1 MTQPSSNRLK
11 DTRTGP
17 APSLQPSNFTTTSEA
32 YSRDVYR
39 GLIGDG
45 ELDSFLSRADAYDY
59 TRKRWILP
67 LGSSST
73 ELVHAVFDILQSIV
87 RQFVRS
93 EVPGVERRVY
103 STERT
108 PGCDRKNE
116 DGYRVSPILV
126 VRAAGPSFEIPV
138 PVGQHDDPKVSEVSS
153 SAVGFTNMA
162 TYITLKTDSE
172 LANDVDILR
181 EMATYARYVLYEQPN
196 RFYVR
201 SLVLTAQHARL
212 VHFDRAGAQIT
223 PPIDIHEDPRT
234 FVRIVMG
241 ISSMNERLLGIDNSI
256 QWTIINGRKESGTL
270 TTTGPSG
277 EPKTYPIL
285 EIVPTPRDAVRGRA
299 TTCWRVQDPDTYEEY
314 VVKDAWRSENQA
326 PEHEL
331 LELVR
336 GLRGVVHMV
345 SCETGRGETKDFR
358 CPTTFGQ
365 YHNRIATRTTMKS
378 YGKSVISF
386 TSVLQLLYALR
397 DGIAGHQRLGGDGL
411 RIIHRDISH
420 NNVLLGKEGAPEG
433 DRGVLIDLD
442 MAFRA
447 TDVEPYV
454 RTNHNIGTRLYQSL
468 SVLESIFLKEKS
480 PAHTHIDDLESFF
493 FLLLYILLSYRPDGT
508 RLPSDAEGPS
518 IAFRWGAGDPKEA
531 LRYKMLARDFGSVAG
546 RCNTLICGSW
556 GPACGA
562 LVKDFRWWLVE
573 RGDEA
578 MELLRD
584 NESASDENSEREGT
598 GREKS
603 NPLEPL
609 LSVRGGHYATVLR
622 MFDEAIEKVEA
633 EAASPPP
640 NVNSAPNL
648 AVPSPQVRATNGP
661 QSAAHCQPTTQEA
674 LTPMTAPT
682 HFVSNLV
689 TDSQPFDPPSDVGAS
704 GPPPP
709 ATPVEVA
716 AHATPIPPAL
726 SAPPRRSAR
735 IRALN
740 LQKTH
745 QSLTSPARPLRSTNV
760 PIFPPPQP
768 TVQVRKSTRIQKRR
782 LEEDAD
788 SSAPP
793 PKARRI
799 KKGPRATGRSR

>member
-1 MTQPSSNRLK
+1 
-11 DTRTGP
+11 
-17 APSLQPSNFTTTSEA
+17 
-32 YSRDVYR
+32 
-39 GLIGDG
+39 
-45 ELDSFLSRADAYDY
+45 
-59 TRKRWILP
+59 
-67 LGSSST
+67 
-73 ELVHAVFDILQSIV
+73 
-87 RQFVRS
+87 
-93 EVPGVERRVY
+93 
-103 STERT
+103 
-108 PGCDRKNE
+108 
-116 DGYRVSPILV
+116 
-126 VRAAGPSFEIPV
+126 
-138 PVGQHDDPKVSEVSS
+138 
-153 SAVGFTNMA
+153 MA

-331 LELVR
+331 LEL
-336 GLRGVVHMV
+336 
-345 SCETGRGETKDFR
+345 
-358 CPTTFGQ
+358 
-365 YHNRIATRTTMKS
+365 S

-518 IAFRWGAGDPKEA
+518 IAFRW
-531 LRYKMLARDFGSVAG
+531 
-546 RCNTLICGSW
+546 
-556 GPACGA
+556 
-562 LVKDFRWWLVE
+562 E
-573 RGDEA
+573 RG
-578 MELLRD
+578 
-584 NESASDENSEREGT
+584 
-598 GREKS
+598 
-603 NPLEPL
+603 
-609 LSVRGGHYATVLR
+609 
-622 MFDEAIEKVEA
+622 
-633 EAASPPP
+633 
-640 NVNSAPNL
+640 
-648 AVPSPQVRATNGP
+648 
-661 QSAAHCQPTTQEA
+661 
-674 LTPMTAPT
+674 TPKK
-682 HFVSNLV
+682 
-689 TDSQPFDPPSDVGAS
+689 PSDTRCW
-704 GPPPP
+704 P
-709 ATPVEVA
+709 ATSV
-716 AHATPIPPAL
+716 L
-726 SAPPRRSAR
+726 
-735 IRALN
+735 
-740 LQKTH
+740 
-745 QSLTSPARPLRSTNV
+745 
-760 PIFPPPQP
+760 
-768 TVQVRKSTRIQKRR
+768 
-782 LEEDAD
+782 
-788 SSAPP
+788 
-793 PKARRI
+793 
-799 KKGPRATGRSR
+799 